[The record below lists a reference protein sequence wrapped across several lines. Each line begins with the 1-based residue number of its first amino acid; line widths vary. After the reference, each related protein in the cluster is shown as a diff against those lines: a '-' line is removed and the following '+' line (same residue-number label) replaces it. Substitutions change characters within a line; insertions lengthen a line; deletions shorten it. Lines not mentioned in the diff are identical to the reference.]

1 MSDSSR
7 SLEDVRT
14 LLHSS
19 AGVDLQQKMKFY
31 NSWAESY
38 DQDCDTLNYRAPHQM
53 VKLLFDN
60 FSGRPEQVQVLD
72 VACGSGW
79 VANLMVELG
88 FKHFV
93 GVDGSQGM
101 LDQAAK
107 TGLYKELK
115 LASLGTE
122 PLPALSGMF
131 DVVMIVGGLRYDHVP
146 VSVIRELC
154 LAAKPGGHICMSRNG
169 QKSESGNKYK
179 VSMEKELQLMEEE
192 GLWSHVI
199 TKEMGKYMIDVYDN
213 CEDVQN
219 EKYVPEKA
227 APMVELGF
235 KHFVGVDGSQGM
247 LDQAA
252 KTGLYKEL
260 KLASLGTEPLPALSG
275 MFDVVMIV
283 GGLRYDHVPVS
294 VIRELCHAA
303 KPGGHI
309 CMSRNGQKSE
319 SGNKYK
325 VSMEKELQLMEE
337 EGLWSHVITKE
348 MGKYMIDVYDNC
360 EDVQNEKYVPGTM
373 YLYRKSL
380 N

>member
-7 SLEDVRT
+7 SLDDLRT
-14 LLHSS
+14 FVNSS

-31 NSWAESY
+31 NSWAETY
-38 DQDCDTLNYRAPHQM
+38 DQDSDTLI
-53 VKLLFDN
+53 
-60 FSGRPEQVQVLD
+60 QVLD

-115 LASLGTE
+115 LAFLGTD
-122 PLPALSGMF
+122 PLPAQTGMF

-169 QKSESGNKYK
+169 LKSESGNKYK

-199 TKEMGKYMIDVYDN
+199 TKEMDKYMIDVYSN
-213 CEDVQN
+213 GED
-219 EKYVPEKA
+219 A
-227 APMVELGF
+227 
-235 KHFVGVDGSQGM
+235 
-247 LDQAA
+247 
-252 KTGLYKEL
+252 
-260 KLASLGTEPLPALSG
+260 
-275 MFDVVMIV
+275 
-283 GGLRYDHVPVS
+283 
-294 VIRELCHAA
+294 
-303 KPGGHI
+303 
-309 CMSRNGQKSE
+309 
-319 SGNKYK
+319 
-325 VSMEKELQLMEE
+325 
-337 EGLWSHVITKE
+337 
-348 MGKYMIDVYDNC
+348 
-360 EDVQNEKYVPGTM
+360 QNEKYVPGTM